1 MTSEDEQSVASND
14 MYEDECDGLDNYYKN
29 AINKGEKEN
38 KISSKEF
45 VYSGLNLLNSDNLDE
60 CANEFNEVNIN
71 CCTFQIN
78 TTGQQPFLQ
87 FVLRKQTKPD
97 LLTFPSFK
105 RKTHESVLDMCD
117 LIQEVVCA
125 SYCLKPNN
133 YEYKGFINDGSTF
146 YIFYELNKNSIDV
159 HDLCR
164 RSDLWLVLMDEI
176 INHKSCCNFPID
188 ESVSQFFTNY
198 INLAC
203 LKDTHDNYIETPI
216 VGYTG
221 VKNKEINLTSV
232 FGVTKKLEPHL
243 NKEYFYF
250 TDYRNAIRMG
260 GWTEDKVKMGGIIRF
275 ALFLGNMKWTINDC
289 GLDEENCDSIYIG
302 DTQKSPL
309 WALKDYVQQLP
320 LTCHCIEK
328 SNLGESWDKDR
339 DYYIY

>member
-1 MTSEDEQSVASND
+1 MNFEDEQSIASND
-14 MYEDECDGLDNYYKN
+14 ISDNECDGLDEYFQN
-29 AINKGEKEN
+29 AVEKQEKEN
-38 KISSKEF
+38 KVLSKQF
-45 VYSGLNLLNSDNLDE
+45 FYSGLNLLKREDVDE
-60 CANEFNEVNIN
+60 SANEFNEVNIN

-87 FVLRKQTKPD
+87 FVLRKQTTSD

-105 RKTHESVLDMCD
+105 RKLGESIMDTCE
-117 LIQEVVCA
+117 LIQEVLCV
-125 SYCLKPNN
+125 SYSIDPNN
-133 YEYKGFINDGSTF
+133 YEYKGFMNDGNTF
-146 YIFYELNKNSIDV
+146 YIFYELKKNSVNV

-164 RSDLWLVLMDEI
+164 RNDLWLVLMDEI

-188 ESVSQFFTNY
+188 EAVSHFFNY
-198 INLAC
+198 YIGLAC
-203 LKDTHDNYIETPI
+203 LKDECDNYIETPI

-289 GLDEENCDSIYIG
+289 GLDEENCDSIYVG
-302 DTQKSPL
+302 HTQQSPL
-309 WALKDYVQQLP
+309 WALKNYVQQLP
-320 LTCHCIEK
+320 LTCHCINKSALDEIWEK
-328 SNLGESWDKDR
+328 EK